1 MGSMRSHAH
10 HLNTYKAR
18 FLPMNPYVELMRP
31 LNAAIAAFSA
41 LVGALVIQGAYVLDE
56 AILLPVAMGM
66 VVTFL
71 VTAGGNAFNDYMDAE
86 VDRTGHPGRP
96 LPSGR
101 LTRPQALRFSFVC
114 FLVAQ
119 PLAGVVVSV
128 GISGIFPLVVEL
140 LAVDCLFVY
149 ELWLKSKGLSGNIMV
164 GLLSALTLLF
174 GASCAAGPM
183 HEGMPT
189 VAVLFA
195 LAFFASAGREVTKD
209 IEDVE
214 ADRGAR
220 LTLPMVVSA
229 PMALGTAGTFIA
241 AAIMLSPLPIW
252 PMGVMGLAYL
262 AVVLAADAVFL
273 YSLAILGANPRRAER
288 VQKVGFMLA
297 LLAFLVGSL
306 EGGIA

>member
-1 MGSMRSHAH
+1 MSA
-10 HLNTYKAR
+10 
-18 FLPMNPYVELMRP
+18 YVELMRP

-41 LVGALVIQGAYVLDE
+41 LVGALVVQGTDVLGD
-56 AILLPVAMGM
+56 ATLLPVALGM

-86 VDRTGHPGRP
+86 VDLTGHPGRP

-101 LTRPQALRFSFVC
+101 LTRPQALRFSFAC

-119 PLAGVVVSV
+119 PLTALVVSV

-140 LAVDCLFVY
+140 MAVDCLFVY
-149 ELWLKSKGLSGNIMV
+149 ELWLKARGLSGNLTV

-183 HEGMPT
+183 HEGMLT
-189 VAVLFA
+189 VAVLTA
-195 LAFFASAGREVTKD
+195 IAFFASAGREVTKD

-220 LTLPMVVSA
+220 LTLPMLVSR
-229 PMALGTAGTFIA
+229 PMAVGTAGTLIA
-241 AAIMLSPLPIW
+241 AAVMLSPLPFW
-252 PMGVMGLAYL
+252 PMGVMGVPYL
-262 AVVLAADAVFL
+262 ALVLAADAVFL
-273 YSLAILGANPRRAER
+273 YSLAILGSDPTRAQR
-288 VQKVGFMLA
+288 VHKVGFMLA
-297 LLAFLVGSL
+297 LLAFLAGSL
-306 EGGIA
+306 EGGIG

>member
-1 MGSMRSHAH
+1 
-10 HLNTYKAR
+10 
-18 FLPMNPYVELMRP
+18 MNAYVELARP
-31 LNAAIAAFSA
+31 LNATIAAFSA
-41 LVGALVIQGAYVLDE
+41 LVGALVVQGTDVLGE
-56 AILLPVAMGM
+56 ATLLPVALGM

-86 VDRTGHPGRP
+86 LDRAGHPGRP

-101 LTRPQALRFSFVC
+101 LTRPQALRFSFAC

-119 PLAGVVVSV
+119 PLTALVVSV

-140 LAVDCLFVY
+140 MAVDCLFVY
-149 ELWLKSKGLSGNIMV
+149 ELWLKARGLSGNLTV

-174 GASCAAGPM
+174 GASCAAGPL

-189 VAVLFA
+189 VAVLTA
-195 LAFFASAGREVTKD
+195 IAFFASAGREVTKD

-220 LTLPMVVSA
+220 VTLPMQVSR
-229 PMALGTAGTFIA
+229 PMAVGTAGTFIA
-241 AAIMLSPLPIW
+241 AAVMLSPLPFW
-252 PMGVMGLAYL
+252 PMGVMGVPYL

-273 YSLAILGANPRRAER
+273 YSLAILGSDPTRAQR
-288 VQKVGFMLA
+288 VHKVGFMLA
-297 LLAFLVGSL
+297 LLAFLAGSL
-306 EGGIA
+306 EGGIG